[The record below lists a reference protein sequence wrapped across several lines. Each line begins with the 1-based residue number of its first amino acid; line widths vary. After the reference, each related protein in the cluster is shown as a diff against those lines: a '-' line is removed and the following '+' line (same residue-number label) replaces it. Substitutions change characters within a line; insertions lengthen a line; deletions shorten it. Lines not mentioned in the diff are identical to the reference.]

1 MHHKISII
9 GMGYVGCGNALLFS
23 KDNQVSIVD
32 IDLKK
37 VEDFN
42 SGKLP
47 IFESKAQNYFEEETL
62 DISATTDFKKSI
74 EESSYVIFALPT
86 NFDEKIMKFDTRILD
101 DAIANA
107 LQINKKATLIIKS
120 TVDIGHTEYLRK
132 KHHSQRIIFSP
143 EFLREGHALE
153 DSLHPSRIIIGG
165 TDKTCEQFAELMRTV
180 ISSASTTILMMR
192 SNEAESVKLF
202 SNTYLAMRVAFFNE
216 LDSFCFDNNIDPK
229 DVINGICL
237 DDRIGSYYNN
247 PSFGFG
253 GLCLPKDSLQLLSR
267 FKDSPKHIINAIQDS
282 NTERA
287 SYLVDKIMAEY
298 PKTIGIYKLA
308 MKAESDNSRNSSIL
322 QIISGLVSKNV
333 DIIIYDDSTN
343 FHSLEGARFVKDFE
357 IFAEDSDLII
367 ANRLDS
373 RIKKFSNKVFSRDI
387 FSKD

>member
-120 TVDIGHTEYLRK
+120 TVDIGHTEYLK
-132 KHHSQRIIFSP
+132 K
-143 EFLREGHALE
+143 ALQTR
-153 DSLHPSRIIIGG
+153 LH
-165 TDKTCEQFAELMRTV
+165 L
-180 ISSASTTILMMR
+180 SASLR
-192 SNEAESVKLF
+192 WWLK
-202 SNTYLAMRVAFFNE
+202 R
-216 LDSFCFDNNIDPK
+216 C
-229 DVINGICL
+229 
-237 DDRIGSYYNN
+237 
-247 PSFGFG
+247 
-253 GLCLPKDSLQLLSR
+253 
-267 FKDSPKHIINAIQDS
+267 
-282 NTERA
+282 
-287 SYLVDKIMAEY
+287 
-298 PKTIGIYKLA
+298 
-308 MKAESDNSRNSSIL
+308 
-322 QIISGLVSKNV
+322 
-333 DIIIYDDSTN
+333 
-343 FHSLEGARFVKDFE
+343 
-357 IFAEDSDLII
+357 
-367 ANRLDS
+367 
-373 RIKKFSNKVFSRDI
+373 
-387 FSKD
+387 